1 MNERKLSVRTNEV
14 IALADLGLKRKAILS
29 EIGGGRRFRRR
40 LMELGLTPGTE
51 VHIIRTAPFGDP
63 IELEVR
69 GFHISLRR
77 LEASEIMV
85 VPSD

>member
-1 MNERKLSVRTNEV
+1 LSIKKNEV
-14 IALADLGLKRKAILS
+14 VALAELGLKKAAVLS
-29 EIGGGRRFRRR
+29 EIGGSRRFRRR

-51 VHIIRTAPFGDP
+51 VHIVRTAPFGDP

-77 LEASEIMV
+77 AEAAEILV
-85 VPSD
+85 SPCD